1 MPFVTS
7 GIYTLITR
15 QIQLVDLIR
24 KEKTVRCRG
33 KVWYIIRQNFVTV
46 LGKEIPKIDKINLIE
61 N

>member
-7 GIYTLITR
+7 EIYTLMIR
-15 QIQLVDLIR
+15 QIQLVDKTR

-33 KVWYIIRQNFVTV
+33 KVWYNIPQNFVTF
-46 LGKEIPKIDKINLIE
+46 LGKEIRKIDKINLIE